1 MSTPTSLVFFGDSLT
16 DDGNLYE
23 MSDGVLS
30 DELRDSISGE
40 GGRVTNGPVW
50 AEYMAASLGVTDYYN
65 YAVADAEAIGVRTL
79 GDVVTEHGYEDDL
92 LVPIDDASLDVDINL
107 GGQVDRFTDDF
118 AGEDLSDM
126 TAVIMIGGNDF
137 LELDPTGTET
147 PIADILTLLDDMMQA
162 TLDAAVELAETG
174 VGSVVICTLPT
185 AEFFPLVASGS
196 PVLAQLLDGLVDYYN
211 DALKYEIIGLM
222 GDYSITFLD
231 MNVITATIAEDPSGF
246 GLTEPYT
253 DTLTD
258 PALDPSVDPDDVAF
272 WDDIHP
278 TTSTH
283 SIMGAYT
290 AAVMEG
296 VQVTTIDWGDSRVTF
311 HGGSESLVFGNDG
324 RDTLFLDGGDDTV
337 FGGSDNDFLTGAGG
351 NDMMNGGSDND
362 RLFGMYGNDVMT
374 GGGGDD
380 TLRGGDGDDV
390 MIAAGGQSVMLA
402 GEGTDTFVFVEGDS
416 GTATMN
422 GGDGTDT
429 LYLVLSTDTAA
440 DYDADAAGT
449 LATLGLTVTDV
460 ENVVVLND
468 VDDLAGEAWYEDA
481 SAWGLI

>member
-1 MSTPTSLVFFGDSLT
+1 MPTPTSLVFFGDSLT

-23 MSDGVLS
+23 MSDGILS

-50 AEYMAASLGVTDYYN
+50 AECVTASLGVTDYYN

-79 GDVVTEHGYEDDL
+79 GDVVVEHGYEDDL

-107 GGQVDRFTDDF
+107 GGQVDRFTEDF
-118 AGEDLSDM
+118 ADEDLSDM

-147 PIADILTLLDDMMQA
+147 PIADILSLLDDMMQA
-162 TLDAAVELAETG
+162 TLDAAVELAESG
-174 VGSVVICTLPT
+174 VGSVVVCTLPS
-185 AEFFPLVASGS
+185 AEFFPLVSSAS
-196 PVLAQLLDGLVDYYN
+196 PVVAELLDGLVDYYN

-258 PALDPSVDPDDVAF
+258 PALDPDVDPDDVAF

-278 TTSTH
+278 STSTH
-283 SIMGAYT
+283 AIMGAFT
-290 AAVMEG
+290 AAVMDG
-296 VQVTTIDWGDSRVTF
+296 YQVHDNDWGDSRLTF
-311 HGGSESLVFGNDG
+311 HGGADVLALGNDG
-324 RDTLFLDGGDDTV
+324 RDTFLLGGGEDIIL
-337 FGGSDNDFLTGAGG
+337 GGSDNDVLLGAGG
-351 NDMMNGGSDND
+351 NDTMNGGSDKD
-362 RLFGMYGNDVMT
+362 RLFGMYGDDVMT

-402 GEGTDTFVFVEGDS
+402 GDGADTFVFVEGDS

-429 LYLVLSTDTAA
+429 LYLVLGADTAA
-440 DYDADAAGT
+440 DYDTDAAGT
-449 LATLGLTVTDV
+449 LAALGLTVTDV

-468 VDDLAGEAWYEDA
+468 VDDLSGEAWFDDA